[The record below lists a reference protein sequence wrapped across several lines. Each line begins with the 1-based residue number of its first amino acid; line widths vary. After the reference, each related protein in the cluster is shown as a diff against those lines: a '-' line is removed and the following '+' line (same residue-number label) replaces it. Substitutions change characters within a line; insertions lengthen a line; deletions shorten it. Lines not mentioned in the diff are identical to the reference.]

1 MLDKFAEELREQR
14 EKSGITIQQIAA
26 KTRIDKKFLE
36 AIDQGNFSFLPELY
50 VKAFIK
56 EYALVIG
63 LDGEETVK
71 KFLIAREGKDY
82 NEVLEQEKLEKEKAK
97 EQKKSEIPQPKPS
110 VTTAPVK
117 SYYDESLNK
126 KESDDSDSDKTKLM
140 YAAVAGLVVLVV
152 AILYIFVFNKTDEII
167 VEETPIEEIV
177 SDNTQ
182 RFEEEPLN
190 NNETNSITN
199 SDSLLF
205 EIFSSETTWV
215 NIIPDD
221 GKAAEFILYPNS
233 SRKISAQNSIAAT
246 VGNSGGVTLKLN
258 NKQIEFSGRA
268 KSVRHFR
275 IDKTGKLEYLNT
287 PPKTTGQ

>member
-56 EYALVIG
+56 EYAKVIG
-63 LDGEETVK
+63 LDEEETIK

-82 NEVLEQEKLEKEKAK
+82 NEVLEQERIEKEKLA
-97 EQKKSEIPQPKPS
+97 EQKKQETIQSKPVKPVVKS
-110 VTTAPVK
+110 APVK
-117 SYYDESLNK
+117 SYYDDSLNK
-126 KESDDSDSDKTKLM
+126 KEQSDSDADKTKLL
-140 YAAVAGLVVLVV
+140 YAAIAGSAVFVIVL
-152 AILYIFVFNKTDEII
+152 LYIFVFSKTDEII

-177 SDNTQ
+177 SDNSQ
-182 RFEEEPLN
+182 RFEEETTDNSKN
-190 NNETNSITN
+190 NLTT
-199 SDSLLF
+199 DSLML

-215 NIIPDD
+215 NIFPDNSQPI
-221 GKAAEFILYPNS
+221 EFILYPNL
-233 SRKISAQNSIAAT
+233 SRKISAQNTIAAT
-246 VGNSGGVTLKLN
+246 IGNSGGVTLKLN
-258 NKQIEFSGRA
+258 NNPIEFSGRA

-287 PPKTTGQ
+287 PPKSGQ

>member
-14 EKSGITIQQIAA
+14 EKSGITIQQIAS
-26 KTRIDKKFLE
+26 KTKIDKKFLE

-56 EYALVIG
+56 EYAMVLG

-71 KFLIAREGKDY
+71 KFLIAREDKDY

-97 EQKKSEIPQPKPS
+97 EIKKAESYQPKPVAKS
-110 VTTAPVK
+110 APVK
-117 SYYDESLNK
+117 SYYDDSLNK
-126 KESDDSDSDKTKLM
+126 KEPDDSDDDKTKLM
-140 YAAVAGLVVLVV
+140 YAAIAGIVVVV
-152 AILYIFVFNKTDEII
+152 IAILYLFVFNKTDEII

-177 SDNTQ
+177 SDNSK

-190 NNETNSITN
+190 DSNKDSMAAA
-199 SDSLLF
+199 DSLLL

-215 NIIPDD
+215 NIIPDNSQPI
-221 GKAAEFILYPNS
+221 EFILYPNS
-233 SRKISAQNSIAAT
+233 ARKISAQNSFDAT
-246 VGNSGGVTLKLN
+246 VGNSGGVVLKLN
-258 NKQIEFSGRA
+258 NKQVEFSGRS

-287 PPKTTGQ
+287 PPKTGQ

>member
-56 EYALVIG
+56 EYSMVIG
-63 LDGEETVK
+63 LDGDETVK

-97 EQKKSEIPQPKPS
+97 ESKKVESPIHKPTVKS
-110 VTTAPVK
+110 APVK
-117 SYYDESLNK
+117 SYYDDSLNK
-126 KESDDSDSDKTKLM
+126 KETDDTDSDKTKLM
-140 YAAVAGLVVLVV
+140 YAAVAGIAVILVAVLY
-152 AILYIFVFNKTDEII
+152 LFVFSKSDEII

-177 SDNTQ
+177 SDNSQ
-182 RFEEEPLN
+182 RFEEEPLSN
-190 NNETNSITN
+190 QSPESLTNA
-199 SDSLLF
+199 DSLLL

-215 NIIPDD
+215 NIFPDN
-221 GKAAEFILYPNS
+221 GQSIEFILYPNS
-233 SRKISAQNSIAAT
+233 SRKLSAQNSISAT
-246 VGNSGGVTLKLN
+246 IGNSGGVSLKLN
-258 NKQIEFSGRA
+258 NQPVEFSGKS
-268 KSVRHFR
+268 KSVKHFR
-275 IDKTGKLEYLNT
+275 IDRTGKLEYLNT
-287 PPKTTGQ
+287 PPKAGQ

>member
-56 EYALVIG
+56 EYAMVIG

-82 NEVLEQEKLEKEKAK
+82 NEVLELEKLEKEKAK
-97 EQKKSEIPQPKPS
+97 EQKKIEATQPKPTVKS
-110 VTTAPVK
+110 TPVK
-117 SYYDESLNK
+117 SYYDDSLNK

-140 YAAVAGLVVLVV
+140 YAAVAGLVVLVA

-190 NNETNSITN
+190 NNEINTTLN

-215 NIIPDD
+215 NIIPDE
-221 GKAAEFILYPNS
+221 GKALEFILYPNS
-233 SRKISAQNSIAAT
+233 SRKVSAQNTIAAT
-246 VGNSGGVTLKLN
+246 VGNSGGVVLKLN
-258 NKQIEFSGRA
+258 NKQVEFSGRA

-287 PPKTTGQ
+287 PPKAGQ

>member
-14 EKSGITIQQIAA
+14 EKSGITIQQIAS

-56 EYALVIG
+56 EYAMVIG

-82 NEVLEQEKLEKEKAK
+82 NEVLEQEKLEREKTKEI
-97 EQKKSEIPQPKPS
+97 KKSEIAQPKQ
-110 VTTAPVK
+110 TTKSSPVK
-117 SYYDESLNK
+117 SYYDDSLNK
-126 KESDDSDSDKTKLM
+126 KEQDDSDGDKTKLM
-140 YAAVAGLVVLVV
+140 YAAIAGIAVIVIAVLY
-152 AILYIFVFNKTDEII
+152 LFVFNKTDEII

-177 SDNTQ
+177 ADNSQ
-182 RFEEEPLN
+182 RFEEEPLPA
-190 NNETNSITN
+190 
-199 SDSLLF
+199 SDSVNPADSLSF
-205 EIFSSETTWV
+205 EISSSETTWV
-215 NIIPDD
+215 NIIPDN
-221 GKAAEFILYPNS
+221 GPAIEFILYPNL
-233 SRKISAQNSIAAT
+233 SRKLTAQNSIAAT
-246 VGNSGGVTLKLN
+246 IGNSGGVSLKLN
-258 NKQIEFSGRA
+258 NKPVEFLGRS

-287 PPKTTGQ
+287 PPKAGQ

>member
-14 EKSGITIQQIAA
+14 EKSGITIQQIAS

-50 VKAFIK
+50 VKAFIR
-56 EYALVIG
+56 EYAMVIG

-97 EQKKSEIPQPKPS
+97 EIKKTESYQPKPVAKS
-110 VTTAPVK
+110 APVK
-117 SYYDESLNK
+117 SYYDDSLNK
-126 KESDDSDSDKTKLM
+126 KEPDDSDDDKTKLM
-140 YAAVAGLVVLVV
+140 YAAIAGIVVVV
-152 AILYIFVFNKTDEII
+152 IAILYLFVFNKTDEII

-177 SDNTQ
+177 SDNSQ
-182 RFEEEPLN
+182 RFEEEFLN
-190 NNETNSITN
+190 DSNTDSAVTA
-199 SDSLLF
+199 DSLLL

-215 NIIPDD
+215 NIIPDN
-221 GKAAEFILYPNS
+221 GQSIEFILYPNS
-233 SRKISAQNSIAAT
+233 ARKLSAQNSFAAT
-246 VGNSGGVTLKLN
+246 VGNSGGVVLKLN
-258 NKQIEFSGRA
+258 NKQVEFSGRS

-287 PPKTTGQ
+287 PPKAGQ

>member
-56 EYALVIG
+56 EYAVVIG

-140 YAAVAGLVVLVV
+140 YAAVAGLVVLAV

-287 PPKTTGQ
+287 PPKTGQ

>member
-14 EKSGITIQQIAA
+14 EKSGITIQQIAS

-56 EYALVIG
+56 EYAMVIG

-97 EQKKSEIPQPKPS
+97 EIKKTESYQPKPVAKS
-110 VTTAPVK
+110 APVK
-117 SYYDESLNK
+117 SYYDDSLNK
-126 KESDDSDSDKTKLM
+126 KEPDDSDDDKTKLM
-140 YAAVAGLVVLVV
+140 YAAIAGIVVVV
-152 AILYIFVFNKTDEII
+152 IAILYLFVFNKTDEII

-177 SDNTQ
+177 SDNSQ
-182 RFEEEPLN
+182 RFEEEFLN
-190 NNETNSITN
+190 DSNTDSAVTA
-199 SDSLLF
+199 DSLLL

-215 NIIPDD
+215 NIIPDN
-221 GKAAEFILYPNS
+221 GQSIEFILYPNS
-233 SRKISAQNSIAAT
+233 ARKLSAQNSFAAT
-246 VGNSGGVTLKLN
+246 VGNSGGVVLKLN
-258 NKQIEFSGRA
+258 NKQVEFSGRS

-287 PPKTTGQ
+287 PPKAGQ

>member
-56 EYALVIG
+56 EYSMVIG
-63 LDGEETVK
+63 LDGDETVK

-97 EQKKSEIPQPKPS
+97 ESKKVESPIHKPTVKS
-110 VTTAPVK
+110 APVK
-117 SYYDESLNK
+117 SYYDDSLNK
-126 KESDDSDSDKTKLM
+126 KETDDTDADKTKLM
-140 YAAVAGLVVLVV
+140 YAAVAGIAVILIAVLY
-152 AILYIFVFNKTDEII
+152 LFVFSKSDEII

-177 SDNTQ
+177 SDNSQ
-182 RFEEEPLN
+182 RFEEEPLSN
-190 NNETNSITN
+190 QSPESLTNA
-199 SDSLLF
+199 DSLLL

-215 NIIPDD
+215 NIFPDN
-221 GKAAEFILYPNS
+221 GQSIEFILYPNS
-233 SRKISAQNSIAAT
+233 SRKLSAQNSISAT
-246 VGNSGGVTLKLN
+246 IGNSGGVSLKLN
-258 NKQIEFSGRA
+258 NQPVEFSG
-268 KSVRHFR
+268 KSRSVKHFR
-275 IDKTGKLEYLNT
+275 IDRTGKLEYLNT
-287 PPKTTGQ
+287 PPKAGQ

>member
-14 EKSGITIQQIAA
+14 EKSGITIQQIAS

-56 EYALVIG
+56 EYAMVVG

-97 EQKKSEIPQPKPS
+97 EIKKAESYQPKLVAKS
-110 VTTAPVK
+110 TPVK
-117 SYYDESLNK
+117 SYYDDSLNK
-126 KESDDSDSDKTKLM
+126 KEPDDSDDDKTKLM
-140 YAAVAGLVVLVV
+140 YAAIAGIVVVV
-152 AILYIFVFNKTDEII
+152 IAILYLFVFNKTDDII

-177 SDNTQ
+177 SDNSQ
-182 RFEEEPLN
+182 RFEEESLN
-190 NNETNSITN
+190 NSNTDSMAAA
-199 SDSLLF
+199 DSLLL

-215 NIIPDD
+215 NIIPDN
-221 GKAAEFILYPNS
+221 GQSIEFILYPNS
-233 SRKISAQNSIAAT
+233 ARKLSAHNSFAAT
-246 VGNSGGVTLKLN
+246 VGNSGGVVLKLN
-258 NKQIEFSGRA
+258 NKQVEFSGRS

-287 PPKTTGQ
+287 PPKAGQ

>member
-56 EYALVIG
+56 EYAVVIG

-221 GKAAEFILYPNS
+221 EKAAEFILYPNS

-287 PPKTTGQ
+287 PPKTGQ

>member
-56 EYALVIG
+56 EYAVVIG

-221 GKAAEFILYPNS
+221 GKASEFILYPNS

-287 PPKTTGQ
+287 PPKTGQ

>member
-56 EYALVIG
+56 EYAVVIG

-182 RFEEEPLN
+182 RFEEEPIN

-287 PPKTTGQ
+287 PPKTGQ

>member
-56 EYALVIG
+56 EYAVVIG

-190 NNETNSITN
+190 NNETNSTSN

-215 NIIPDD
+215 NIISDD

-233 SRKISAQNSIAAT
+233 SQKVSAQNSIAAT

-287 PPKTTGQ
+287 PPKTGQ

>member
-14 EKSGITIQQIAA
+14 EKSGITIQQIAS

-56 EYALVIG
+56 EYAMVIG

-82 NEVLEQEKLEKEKAK
+82 NEVLEQEKLEKEKEK
-97 EQKKSEIPQPKPS
+97 EIKKTESYQPKPVAKS
-110 VTTAPVK
+110 APVK
-117 SYYDESLNK
+117 SYYDDSLNK
-126 KESDDSDSDKTKLM
+126 KEQDDSDDDKTKLM
-140 YAAVAGLVVLVV
+140 YAAIAGIVVVV
-152 AILYIFVFNKTDEII
+152 IAVLYLFVFNKTDEII

-177 SDNTQ
+177 ADNSQ
-182 RFEEEPLN
+182 RFEEESLN
-190 NNETNSITN
+190 DSN
-199 SDSLLF
+199 SDSVVSNDSLF
-205 EIFSSETTWV
+205 LEIFSSETTWV
-215 NIIPDD
+215 NIMPDNNQPI
-221 GKAAEFILYPNS
+221 EFILYPNS
-233 SRKISAQNSIAAT
+233 ARKISAQNSFAAT
-246 VGNSGGVTLKLN
+246 VGNSGGVALKLN
-258 NKQIEFSGRA
+258 NKQVEFSGRS

-287 PPKTTGQ
+287 PPKAGQ

>member
-14 EKSGITIQQIAA
+14 EKSGITIQQIAS

-56 EYALVIG
+56 EYAMVIG

-97 EQKKSEIPQPKPS
+97 EIKKTESYQPKPVAKS
-110 VTTAPVK
+110 APVK
-117 SYYDESLNK
+117 SYYDDSLNK
-126 KESDDSDSDKTKLM
+126 KEPDDSDDDKTKLM
-140 YAAVAGLVVLVV
+140 YAAIAGIVVVV
-152 AILYIFVFNKTDEII
+152 IAVLYLFVFNQTDEII

-177 SDNTQ
+177 SDNSQ
-182 RFEEEPLN
+182 RFEEESLN
-190 NNETNSITN
+190 DSNTDSAVST
-199 SDSLLF
+199 DSLFL

-215 NIIPDD
+215 NIIPDNSQPI
-221 GKAAEFILYPNS
+221 EFILYPNS
-233 SRKISAQNSIAAT
+233 ARKISAQNSFAAT
-246 VGNSGGVTLKLN
+246 VGNSGGVVLKLN
-258 NKQIEFSGRA
+258 NKQVEFSGRS

-287 PPKTTGQ
+287 PPKAGQ

>member
-56 EYALVIG
+56 EYAVVIG

-287 PPKTTGQ
+287 PPKTGQ

>member
-14 EKSGITIQQIAA
+14 EKSGITIQQIAS

-56 EYALVIG
+56 EYAMVIG

-82 NEVLEQEKLEKEKAK
+82 NEVLELEKLEKEKAK
-97 EQKKSEIPQPKPS
+97 EIKKTESYQPKPVAKS
-110 VTTAPVK
+110 APVK
-117 SYYDESLNK
+117 SYYDDSLNK
-126 KESDDSDSDKTKLM
+126 KEPDDSDDDKTKLM
-140 YAAVAGLVVLVV
+140 YAAIAGIVVVV
-152 AILYIFVFNKTDEII
+152 IAILYLFVFNKTDEII

-177 SDNTQ
+177 SDNSQ
-182 RFEEEPLN
+182 RFEEEFLN
-190 NNETNSITN
+190 DSNTDSAVTA
-199 SDSLLF
+199 DSLLL

-215 NIIPDD
+215 NIIPDN
-221 GKAAEFILYPNS
+221 GQSIEFILYPNS
-233 SRKISAQNSIAAT
+233 ARKLSAQNSFAAT
-246 VGNSGGVTLKLN
+246 VGNSGGVVLKLN
-258 NKQIEFSGRA
+258 NKQVEFSGRS

-287 PPKTTGQ
+287 PPKAGQ

>member
-14 EKSGITIQQIAA
+14 EKSGITIQQIAS

-56 EYALVIG
+56 EYAMVIG

-97 EQKKSEIPQPKPS
+97 EIKKAESYQPKPVAKS
-110 VTTAPVK
+110 APVK
-117 SYYDESLNK
+117 SYYDDSLNK
-126 KESDDSDSDKTKLM
+126 KEPDDSDDDKTKLM
-140 YAAVAGLVVLVV
+140 YAAIAGIVVVV
-152 AILYIFVFNKTDEII
+152 IAILYLFVFNKTDEII

-177 SDNTQ
+177 SDNSK

-190 NNETNSITN
+190 DSNTDSMATA
-199 SDSLLF
+199 DSLLL

-215 NIIPDD
+215 NIIPDNSQPI
-221 GKAAEFILYPNS
+221 EFILYPNS
-233 SRKISAQNSIAAT
+233 ARKISAQNSFAAT
-246 VGNSGGVTLKLN
+246 VGNSGGVVLKLN
-258 NKQIEFSGRA
+258 NKQVEFSGRS

-287 PPKTTGQ
+287 PPKTGQ